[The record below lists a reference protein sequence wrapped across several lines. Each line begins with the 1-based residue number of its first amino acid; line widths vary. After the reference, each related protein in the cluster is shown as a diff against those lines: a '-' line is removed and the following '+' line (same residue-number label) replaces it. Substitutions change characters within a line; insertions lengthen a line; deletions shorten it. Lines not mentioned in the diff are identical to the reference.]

1 MQHIA
6 VIINKIVKIFK
17 ITAFTTV
24 SAILTA
30 NLIALI
36 IVKIMDSY
44 YNTVIKDR
52 QILEHI
58 QN

>member
-6 VIINKIVKIFK
+6 VIINKIIKIFK